1 MGFDKKE
8 MIEQLKFE
16 IQMIEKGGYDASVR
30 EPRQNPEIFRD
41 SITCLNVGLEEKEHP
56 CSSCFL
62 SEFAPPEVRNST
74 GDICHK
80 IPLNEKGDTVESLKA
95 EDDPQKLQTTVLS
108 WLKRTVAKL
117 EEEIAAKSRR
127 RDPSWLR
134 MIREPS
140 QNKTCRFLLKP
151 VKKAT

>member
-16 IQMIEKGGYDASVR
+16 IHMIEKGGYDVSGR
-30 EPRQNPEIFRD
+30 DPSQNAEIFRD

-80 IPLNEKGDTVESLKA
+80 IPLNEKGDTVESLKG
-95 EDDPQKLQTTVLS
+95 EEDPQKLQATVLN
-108 WLKRTVAKL
+108 WLKRTIAKL
-117 EEEIAAKSRR
+117 EEDVA
-127 RDPSWLR
+127 
-134 MIREPS
+134 
-140 QNKTCRFLLKP
+140 
-151 VKKAT
+151 VKE